1 MTVISIINTVLVILL
16 SYFLFV
22 IVLNNTRLFKL
33 TLIFSLL
40 YFIITVL
47 IYNQNLSRGFE
58 NGILFGDV
66 YGNYLS
72 DEFRYFEDSKILY
85 NHFINEGFMPL
96 LKGTLPAWEYI
107 DPHGSPGFGN
117 YNFFV
122 IILALL
128 RLIGFSTIVEFISFK
143 LLFYPITIFFLYKI
157 FKLYL
162 TEKTTIISLLVFS
175 LLPGFILSNT
185 ILMRDNII
193 FAFIFITL
201 YYILSKEH
209 SIIVKTITL
218 IILLLILLIVRAY
231 LAPILLVTI
240 IFCYKNTEKI
250 FSVRDIIFL
259 IIIALA
265 LVFFTNFKFTNGQ
278 LMIFGGFSDEQIR
291 ILQENFAAM
300 YGSGISTIFN
310 VFFLTLIHIFYVPPY
325 ISFMSSKLLYLII
338 FSLGNIVTTITS
350 LIFIPSYLFLII
362 KNKSKEI
369 LYLLKFTF
377 YFTFLS
383 GLILVSKDGYIIT
396 RLSLMWTP
404 LFILIISIFIENR
417 KCLINYTK

>member
-185 ILMRDNII
+185 LLMRDNII
-193 FAFIFITL
+193 FAFIFTTL

>member
-175 LLPGFILSNT
+175 SLPGFILSNT
-185 ILMRDNII
+185 LLMRDNII
-193 FAFIFITL
+193 FAFIFTTL

>member
-1 MTVISIINTVLVILL
+1 MTIISIINIILVVLL
-16 SYFLFV
+16 SYFLFMR
-22 IVLNNTRLFKL
+22 ILNNNKLFKL
-33 TLIFSLL
+33 TLILSIS
-40 YFIITVL
+40 YFIITIL
-47 IYNQNLSRGFE
+47 IYNQNLLRGFE

-96 LKGTLPAWEYI
+96 LKRTLPAWEYI

-175 LLPGFILSNT
+175 LLPSFILSNT
-185 ILMRDNII
+185 LLMRDNII
-193 FAFIFITL
+193 FTFIFATL
-201 YYILSKEH
+201 YYILSKKH
-209 SIIVKTITL
+209 SIVVKTITL
-218 IILLLILLIVRAY
+218 TILLIILLLLRAY
-231 LAPILLVTI
+231 LAPILIVTI
-240 IFCYKNTEKI
+240 VFCYKNTKKI
-250 FSVRDIIFL
+250 FSILDIIFL
-259 IIIALA
+259 IVIAFTLM
-265 LVFFTNFKFTNGQ
+265 FFTNFKFTNGQ

-291 ILQENFAAM
+291 ILQENFSTM
-300 YGSGISTIFN
+300 YGTGIFTIFK

-338 FSLGNIVTTITS
+338 FSLGNITSNITS

-362 KNKSKEI
+362 KDKSNKV

-383 GLILVSKDGYIIT
+383 GLMLVSKDGYIIA

-404 LFILIISIFIENR
+404 LFILIISIFIEKR
-417 KCLINYTK
+417 KSLINYTK

>member
-1 MTVISIINTVLVILL
+1 MTAISIISTILVILL

-96 LKGTLPAWEYI
+96 LKRTLPAWEYI

-128 RLIGFSTIVEFISFK
+128 RLIGFSTIVDFISFK
-143 LLFYPITIFFLYKI
+143 LLFYPITIFFLYKL

-175 LLPGFILSNT
+175 LLPGFILSST
-185 ILMRDNII
+185 VLMRDSII
-193 FAFIFITL
+193 FTFIFAAL

-209 SIIVKTITL
+209 SIIAKTIPL

-231 LAPILLVTI
+231 LAPILLATI
-240 IFCYKNTEKI
+240 IFCYKNTKKI
-250 FSVRDIIFL
+250 FSIKDIIFL
-259 IIIALA
+259 IIISLT
-265 LVFFTNFKFTNGQ
+265 LLFFTNFKFTNGQ

-300 YGSGISTIFN
+300 YGTGIYTIFN
-310 VFFLTLIHIFYVPPY
+310 VFFLTVIHIFYVPPY
-325 ISFMSSKLLYLII
+325 INFMSSKLLYLII
-338 FSLGNIVTTITS
+338 FSLGNIVSIITS
-350 LIFIPSYLFLII
+350 LIFIPSYLFLTI
-362 KNKSKEI
+362 KNKSQEI

-383 GLILVSKDGYIIT
+383 GLMLVSKDGYIIT

-404 LFILIISIFIENR
+404 LFILIISILIENR
-417 KCLINYTK
+417 KSLIN

>member
-193 FAFIFITL
+193 FAFIFTTL

>member
-1 MTVISIINTVLVILL
+1 MTVISIINIILVILL

-22 IVLNNTRLFKL
+22 IVLNNTKLFKL
-33 TLIFSLL
+33 TLILSLL
-40 YFIITVL
+40 YFVITVL

-85 NHFINEGFMPL
+85 DHFINEGFMPL

-143 LLFYPITIFFLYKI
+143 ILFYPITIFFLYKI
-157 FKLYL
+157 FRLYL

-175 LLPGFILSNT
+175 LLPAFILSNT
-185 ILMRDNII
+185 LLMRDNII
-193 FAFIFITL
+193 FTFIFATL

-209 SIIVKTITL
+209 SIIVKTINL
-218 IILLLILLIVRAY
+218 IILLLILLILRAY
-231 LAPILLVTI
+231 LAPILIVTI
-240 IFCYKNTEKI
+240 IFCYKNTKKI
-250 FSVRDIIFL
+250 FSIQDIISL
-259 IIIALA
+259 IIIALT

-300 YGSGISTIFN
+300 YGRGISTIFT

-338 FSLGNIVTTITS
+338 FSLGNIVSTITS

-369 LYLLKFTF
+369 LYLLKLTF

-383 GLILVSKDGYIIT
+383 GLMLVSKDGYIIT

-404 LFILIISIFIENR
+404 LFILIIAIFIENR
-417 KCLINYTK
+417 KYLINYTK

>member
-1 MTVISIINTVLVILL
+1 MTVISIINIILVILL

-22 IVLNNTRLFKL
+22 IILNNTKLFKL
-33 TLIFSLL
+33 TLILSLL

-47 IYNQNLSRGFE
+47 IYNQNLSQGFE

-122 IILALL
+122 IMLALL
-128 RLIGFSTIVEFISFK
+128 RLIGFSKIVEFISFK

-162 TEKTTIISLLVFS
+162 NERTTIISLLIFS
-175 LLPGFILSNT
+175 SLPGFILSNT
-185 ILMRDNII
+185 LLMRDNII
-193 FAFIFITL
+193 FTFIFATL
-201 YYILSKEH
+201 YYILSKHH
-209 SIIVKTITL
+209 SIIFKILILTTL
-218 IILLLILLIVRAY
+218 ILILLILRAY
-231 LAPILLVTI
+231 LAPILIVTI
-240 IFCYKNTEKI
+240 IFCYKNTQKI
-250 FSVRDIIFL
+250 FSVLDIIFL
-259 IIIALA
+259 IIISLA
-265 LVFFTNFKFTNGQ
+265 LLFFTNFKFTNGQ

-291 ILQENFAAM
+291 ILQENFADM
-300 YGSGISTIFN
+300 YGGGIFTIFN

-338 FSLGNIVTTITS
+338 FSLGNIVSTLTS

-383 GLILVSKDGYIIT
+383 GLMLVSKDGYIIT

-404 LFILIISIFIENR
+404 LFILIIAIFIEKKKIFN
-417 KCLINYTK
+417 

>member
-1 MTVISIINTVLVILL
+1 MTLISIINIILVILL

-22 IVLNNTRLFKL
+22 VVLNNSKLFKL
-33 TLIFSLL
+33 TLILSLL
-40 YFIITVL
+40 YFVITVL
-47 IYNQNLSRGFE
+47 IYTQNLSRGFE

-122 IILALL
+122 IMLALL

-143 LLFYPITIFFLYKI
+143 LLFYPITILFLYKI

-162 TEKTTIISLLVFS
+162 TERSTIISLLVFS

-185 ILMRDNII
+185 LLMRDNII
-193 FAFIFITL
+193 FTFIFATL

-209 SIIVKTITL
+209 SIIFKTIIL
-218 IILLLILLIVRAY
+218 IILLLILLILRAY
-231 LAPILLVTI
+231 LAPIFVVTI
-240 IFCYKNTEKI
+240 IFCYKNTKKI
-250 FSVRDIIFL
+250 FSVLDIIFL
-259 IIIALA
+259 IIIALT

-338 FSLGNIVTTITS
+338 FSLGNIVSTLTS
-350 LIFIPSYLFLII
+350 LIFIPSYLFLIV

-404 LFILIISIFIENR
+404 LFILIISIFIE
-417 KCLINYTK
+417 KKKSLINYTK

>member
-1 MTVISIINTVLVILL
+1 MTIISLINIILVILL
-16 SYFLFV
+16 SYFLF
-22 IVLNNTRLFKL
+22 IKVLNNNKLFNL
-33 TLIFSLL
+33 TLVLSLL
-40 YFIITVL
+40 YFIITIL
-47 IYNQNLSRGFE
+47 IYTQNLSHGFE

-96 LKGTLPAWEYI
+96 INKTLPAWEYI

-128 RLIGFSTIVEFISFK
+128 RLIGFSTIVEFISLK
-143 LLFYPITIFFLYKI
+143 LLFYPITIFFLYKL
-157 FKLYL
+157 FRLYIS
-162 TEKTTIISLLVFS
+162 EKTTLISLLIFS
-175 LLPGFILSNT
+175 LLPGFILNNT

-193 FAFIFITL
+193 LAFIFATL
-201 YYILSKEH
+201 YYILSKEY
-209 SIIVKTITL
+209 SIVIKTVIM
-218 IILLLILLIVRAY
+218 ILLLLSLLVIRAY
-231 LAPILLVTI
+231 LAPIFIATI
-240 IFCYKNTEKI
+240 IFCYKNSKHI
-250 FSVRDIIFL
+250 FSIKDFIYLLVISVTL
-259 IIIALA
+259 I
-265 LVFFTNFKFTNGQ
+265 FFTTYKFTNGE

-291 ILQENFAAM
+291 ILQENFTVM
-300 YGSGISTIFN
+300 YGSGLSALFN
-310 VFFLTLIHIFYVPPY
+310 VFFLTLVHIFYVPPY

-338 FSLGNIVTTITS
+338 FSLGNIITIITS

-362 KNKSKEI
+362 KSKSKDVI
-369 LYLLKFTF
+369 YLLKFTF

-383 GLILVSKDGYIIT
+383 GLMLVSKDGYIIT

-404 LFILIISIFIENR
+404 LFILIIAILIEKRKSIF
-417 KCLINYTK
+417 KSSK